1 MTNATGNETDLTHN
15 YFYDDSIYEKGDLLY
30 YIVYPILVPVG
41 VIGNFMSFVIFIQLS
56 QSSSFFLYLSIL
68 SLSDLAFIIVGAM
81 MGWIEV
87 LRNNLFYEDIS
98 SFLCSAKYALVF
110 VFSQFSSWIIVAV
123 TVDRFIAVCF
133 PFKVTEYCTRR
144 RTAMTSLFLFLIICG
159 INFPNICFK
168 WENDECVYP
177 EITFEYCLQYSIM
190 IDLMVY
196 FVAPVSLI
204 CVLNIITLRMLYG
217 ALKRRRRLVNR
228 DPKNDSDGPNI
239 TDEDSTKQTIAMLLV
254 VSGVYVITSLPMAYG
269 SMIVLMEG
277 AQHSTDADT
286 YLVNVILELSNTI
299 NHSTNFILYGI
310 SGSTFR
316 QKLFQMLRTCLR
328 RQKDGKESSS
338 SIIHS
343 TNTAST
349 SEDDRNRSQSIA
361 TIELND
367 VQLQTF

>member
-1 MTNATGNETDLTHN
+1 MTNATGNDTE
-15 YFYDDSIYEKGDLLY
+15 YVYDYLYDASIYEKGDLLY
-30 YIVYPILVPVG
+30 YILYPILVPVG
-41 VIGNFMSFVIFIQLS
+41 VIGNSISFVILIQLS

-81 MGWIEV
+81 IGWIEV
-87 LRNNLFYEDIS
+87 LGNNLFYEDIS
-98 SFLCSAKYALVF
+98 SFLCSARYTLVF

-144 RTAMTSLFLFLIICG
+144 RTVMTSLLLFLIIFG

-168 WENDECVYP
+168 WENDKCVYP

-196 FVAPVSLI
+196 FVVPVCLI
-204 CVLNIITLRMLYG
+204 CVLNIITLRMLYS
-217 ALKRRRRLVNR
+217 ALLRRRRLVNR
-228 DPKNDSDGPNI
+228 NRKKNDSDG
-239 TDEDSTKQTIAMLLV
+239 TKSADEDSTKQTISMLFV

-269 SMIVLMEG
+269 SMLAWMEG
-277 AQHSTDADT
+277 AQYNTDADT

-299 NHSTNFILYGI
+299 NHSANFILYGI

-316 QKLFQMLRTCLR
+316 QKLFQMLRICQS
-328 RQKDGKESSS
+328 RQGDGKNSSV
-338 SIIHS
+338 IRS

-349 SEDDRNRSQSIA
+349 SADDRNRSEDIA
-361 TIELND
+361 NIDVKD
-367 VQLQTF
+367 VQLQTL